1 MKPRT
6 LASAPPRPVAIEA
19 PDPVAPRPR
28 TLAETGLDLHFL
40 AELLVKH
47 LHAGG
52 VLTLGQLS
60 ERLALAGSILET
72 VLGFLRKESRVE
84 ILGGASGGAELR
96 YALTDRGR
104 NGALEGL
111 LRSGYIGPAPV
122 PLEAYT
128 EVARAQSVRHSVI
141 TKAAMREA
149 FRGVVIREALLD
161 QFGPALHSG
170 RAIFVYGPPGTG
182 KTYISQRLAGL
193 LGDAV
198 LVPHAIITGDVVIQI
213 FDPVLHQ
220 PVAEEPPQP
229 AHATLHDG
237 HDPRYLLCR
246 RPAVLTGGE
255 LTLDMLELQYDPDHK
270 RYRAPLQLKATNGLY
285 LIDDLGRQR
294 VAPVDLLNRWIV
306 PMDTGMDYLT
316 LGSGQRFSV
325 LFDVVLVFST
335 NLNPLDLA
343 DEAFLRRLGYKI
355 RFEAMDPFEYEE
367 VWRQVCVQLGIAFD
381 AGMLRYVLEHF
392 YAGKLAPLP
401 SVDDFVDQAFWRGE
415 SLYVRGRVPLLPC
428 HPRDLLGLVADHCRY
443 HGEPVRVTPENLAF
457 AWNTY
462 FIRLN
467 DGAAGLQP
475 APARKPT
482 S

>member
-1 MKPRT
+1 MKFRAFTSETPQT
-6 LASAPPRPVAIEA
+6 WAIEA
-19 PDPVAPRPR
+19 PPPLAPRPR
-28 TLAETGLDLHFL
+28 TLADTGLDRHFL
-40 AELLVKH
+40 AELVVKH

-52 VLTLGQLS
+52 VLPLGQLS
-60 ERLALAGSILET
+60 ERLTLAGSILET
-72 VLGFLRKESRVE
+72 ILDFLRKEARIEVLSG
-84 ILGGASGGAELR
+84 LSGGAELR

-104 NGALEGL
+104 TAALEGL

-122 PLEAYT
+122 TLDAYT
-128 EVARAQSVRHSVI
+128 EIVRAQSVHHKVVTQS
-141 TKAAMREA
+141 AMREA
-149 FRGVVIREALLD
+149 FQGMVIRESLLD

-170 RAIFVYGPPGTG
+170 RAIFVYGQPGTG
-182 KTYISQRLAGL
+182 KTYLSQRLSRL

-198 LVPHAIITGDVVIQI
+198 LIPHAITTGDVVIQI

-220 PVAEEPPQP
+220 PVADTRQP
-229 AHATLHDG
+229 VNMSLSSG
-237 HDPRYLLCR
+237 HDPRYVLCR

-255 LTLDMLELQYDPDHK
+255 LTLDMLELQYDADHK
-270 RYRAPLQLKATNGLY
+270 LYRAPLQLKATNGLY

-306 PMDTGMDYLT
+306 PMDTGVDYLT

-355 RFEAMDPFEYEE
+355 RFDPLDPDEYGRL
-367 VWRQVCVQLGIAFD
+367 WRQVGRQLGIAFD
-381 AGMLRYVLEHF
+381 AGLLRYLLDRF
-392 YAGKLAPLP
+392 YAR
-401 SVDDFVDQAFWRGE
+401 DQ
-415 SLYVRGRVPLLPC
+415 VPLLPC
-428 HPRDLLGLVADHCRY
+428 HPRDLLGLIRDHCRY
-443 HGEPVRVTPENLAF
+443 HGQAEQVTPENLAF

-467 DGAAGLQP
+467 GADREPSAME
-475 APARKPT
+475 KT